1 MIKITLFDGTTISY
15 KSFVFSGGEVS
26 VKISDTSAIVD
37 SKSIHLFASI
47 KNSNDLMELLMITD
61 AIRIIKPEILI
72 SVTIPYLPYARQDR
86 VMVDGESLSIKVFAN
101 IINSQNYINVYVWDA
116 HSEVGV
122 ALIDRCVNTPQYVM
136 FNILGYNADP
146 ANTILVSPDA
156 GAEKKIYGFAKATG
170 IADIMFA
177 SKVRDV
183 NNGKI
188 LQTVINNI
196 PGGAGLHQ
204 PETRK
209 DFLIADDICDGG
221 GTFIALAEKLRPL
234 TTGKIK
240 LLVTHGIF
248 SKGIEVFDG
257 IIDEVIV
264 LNNINDVKSTVKTKV
279 IS

>member
-1 MIKITLFDGTTISY
+1 MIKITLYDGTIVDY

-26 VKISDTSAIVD
+26 VKLADPFMIAGSTYVN
-37 SKSIHLFASI
+37 LFAPI
-47 KNSNDLMELLMITD
+47 KNSNDLMELLMVTD

-136 FNILGYNADP
+136 FSILGYRVDP
-146 ANTILVSPDA
+146 TNTVLVSPDA

-170 IADIMFA
+170 VNDILFA
-177 SKVRDV
+177 SKIRDV
-183 NNGKI
+183 STGRIIK
-188 LQTVINNI
+188 TVVNVDFS
-196 PGGAGLHQ
+196 AGYEG
-204 PETRK
+204 PWDKR
-209 DFLIADDICDGG
+209 DYLIVDDICDGG
-221 GTFIALAEKLRPL
+221 ATFIALAERLKEI

-264 LNNINDVKSTVKTKV
+264 LNNINEVKSTEKTKV
-279 IS
+279 VS